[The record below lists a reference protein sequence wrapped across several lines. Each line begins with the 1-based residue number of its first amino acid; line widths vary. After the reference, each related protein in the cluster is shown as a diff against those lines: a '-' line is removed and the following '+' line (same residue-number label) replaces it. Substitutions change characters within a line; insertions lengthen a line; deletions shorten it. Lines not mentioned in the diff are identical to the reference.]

1 MNTAQK
7 GFTLIELMI
16 VIAIIGILAA
26 IAIPAYSKYTIKAQ
40 NRGCLSEAKTY
51 ANSVMVAVN
60 DNTAPAAP
68 TKSACATLDDKSSIS
83 SVAAWTGLSA
93 TAAGNGDAKISCDAN
108 AVCTYTSVS
117 EGKN

>member
-26 IAIPAYSKYTIKAQ
+26 IAIPAYSNYTIKAQ
-40 NRGCLSEAKTY
+40 NRGCLSEAKSY

-60 DNTAPAAP
+60 DNASPDAP
-68 TKSACATLDDKSSIS
+68 TLSACKEITDKSGIS

-93 TAAGNGDAKISCDAN
+93 AAGGNGDAVISCNAN
-108 AVCTYTSVS
+108 AVCTYTSTS
-117 EGKN
+117 EGK